1 MKHKK
6 FMTQKKTTN
15 GGKDLS
21 TAAKVGIGF
30 GLTAAAVTAAG
41 AYFLY
46 GSKKSAQNRKKVKGW
61 VLKAKGEV
69 LEALEK
75 AESITE
81 EEYKALVEAASGAY
95 GTIKS
100 ATAGEVKDFKK
111 EMNDHWV
118 NLQRSKVVKKVLT
131 AGSAAVS
138 KAAPKKAPAKTVSKK
153 AAPAK
158 APAAKAPAKVAPKK
172 AAK

>member
-1 MKHKK
+1 
-6 FMTQKKTTN
+6 MTQKKNKN
-15 GGKDLS
+15 GEMNMS

-30 GLTAAAVTAAG
+30 VLTAAAVTAAG

-46 GSKKSAQNRKKVKGW
+46 GSKKSTQNRKKVKGW

-81 EEYKALVEAASGAY
+81 AEYKALVETASGAY
-95 GTIKS
+95 GTVKS
-100 ATAGEVKDFKK
+100 ATQGEVKDFKK

-118 NLQRSKVVKKVLT
+118 TLQKNKVVKKVL
-131 AGSAAVS
+131 GMEE
-138 KAAPKKAPAKTVSKK
+138 
-153 AAPAK
+153 
-158 APAAKAPAKVAPKK
+158 KVAPKK
-172 AAK
+172 PVAKSVV

>member
-1 MKHKK
+1 MA
-6 FMTQKKTTN
+6 QKKTKN
-15 GGKDLS
+15 GAKDMS

-46 GSKKSAQNRKKVKGW
+46 GSKKSTQNRKKVKGW

-81 EEYKALVEAASGAY
+81 AEYRALVETASGAY
-95 GTIKS
+95 GTVKS
-100 ATAGEVKDFKK
+100 ATQGEVKDFKK
-111 EMNDHWV
+111 EMNDHWMT
-118 NLQRSKVVKKVLT
+118 LQKNKVVKKVLGT
-131 AGSAAVS
+131 EE
-138 KAAPKKAPAKTVSKK
+138 KI
-153 AAPAK
+153 
-158 APAAKAPAKVAPKK
+158 APKK
-172 AAK
+172 AAAKTVVKKTAQKTAPKKSVQKVAPVKSVAKKAVSKTAPKK